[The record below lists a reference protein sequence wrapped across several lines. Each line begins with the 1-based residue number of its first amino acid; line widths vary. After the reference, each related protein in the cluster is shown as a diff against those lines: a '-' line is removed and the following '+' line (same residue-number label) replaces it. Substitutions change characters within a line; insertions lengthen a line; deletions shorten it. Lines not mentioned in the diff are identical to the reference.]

1 MRTTAP
7 DTASQMALRNCSKEV
22 RETVSIY
29 VILVRGVHVIRLA
42 FQQKV
47 AASHEEKKR
56 KLLLVMRKR
65 SLHDFSVFLCT
76 GRCRSLGS

>member
-1 MRTTAP
+1 MYNLKVEKNIVFEELLRTIAWETL
-7 DTASQMALRNCSKEV
+7 SQMALRNCSKEV

-47 AASHEEKKR
+47 AASHEEKK
-56 KLLLVMRKR
+56 
-65 SLHDFSVFLCT
+65 SS
-76 GRCRSLGS
+76 

>member
-1 MRTTAP
+1 MKTTAP

-22 RETVSIY
+22 RKTVSIY

-47 AASHEEKKR
+47 AASHEEKK
-56 KLLLVMRKR
+56 
-65 SLHDFSVFLCT
+65 SS
-76 GRCRSLGS
+76 